1 MTRPLVPSSR
11 YAHPFTTTSSLTLNS
26 PFAPLGRLWH
36 QRVDHLMLFGTCAEW
51 SRNNLPPALRQQL
64 ALPSFREGKRFMGI
78 STVPGPAGVTI
89 DQDSKLP
96 VFGP

>member
-1 MTRPLVPSSR
+1 MSLLIL
-11 YAHPFTTTSSLTLNS
+11 TTAAASEVLRIESALAST
-26 PFAPLGRLWH
+26 
-36 QRVDHLMLFGTCAEW
+36 VDHLMLFGTCAEW